1 MQKAI
6 ENYIDI
12 QSKLGR
18 AFSDIGDDIDK
29 VRIDEIAK
37 ARKRDNKKKYKEWR
51 SLSK

>member
-18 AFSDIGDDIDK
+18 AFSDIGDDVDK
-29 VRIDEIAK
+29 VTINAIAK
-37 ARKRDNKKKYKEWR
+37 ARRRDNKKKYEEWR
-51 SLSK
+51 RLGK